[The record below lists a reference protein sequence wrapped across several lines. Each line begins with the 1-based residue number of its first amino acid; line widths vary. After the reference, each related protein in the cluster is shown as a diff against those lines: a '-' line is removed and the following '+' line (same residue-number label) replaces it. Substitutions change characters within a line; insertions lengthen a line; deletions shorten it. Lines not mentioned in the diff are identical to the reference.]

1 MLPKLI
7 SNLLPLHGPG
17 KKFKHKRM
25 KMRMFLQKIFFSIVM
40 KGAYMQPLENGAN
53 EKFNCY
59 LAPNINY
66 YAGTTKRAAN

>member
-1 MLPKLI
+1 MLLEK
-7 SNLLPLHGPG
+7 S
-17 KKFKHKRM
+17 FYT
-25 KMRMFLQKIFFSIVM
+25 IVM

-66 YAGTTKRAAN
+66 YAGTTKRPAN